1 MTVDEQIANLKSQG
15 KTESTSKSLAK
26 LVKARGGSGGSTTV
40 YGKTGLSNPV
50 DSSGSNSDLIQN
62 AIDMNNRAIDPA
74 VSSYKES
81 IPEIQSGFSSQRDTL
96 SQKYDNLLSSIKG
109 NQTTAENRQTV
120 TTQNELGRR
129 GILTDTGLG
138 QQEMTNALNPITSEY
153 TGLLTDTG
161 LSKIGDIN
169 QSYTDETSALRSV
182 YNAIAQLQA
191 GAGQTGV
198 AQGLTAQQNATNMSY
213 QQARD
218 KVADALSQSKL
229 SLSQQQLS
237 SETENNNAVKAL
249 QQQVIDLI
257 NGNNSGTDTSSS
269 STQSIEDAASSFMGI
284 PQLSNNGL
292 TGVLPSTID
301 WNSLGIKLP
310 TVK

>member
-249 QQQVIDLI
+249 QQQ
-257 NGNNSGTDTSSS
+257 S
-269 STQSIEDAASSFMGI
+269 
-284 PQLSNNGL
+284 
-292 TGVLPSTID
+292 
-301 WNSLGIKLP
+301 
-310 TVK
+310 